1 LAAPFV
7 AAFGP
12 TIAAL
17 RAPYFVLGIVLV
29 LLAYLLAERLH
40 PRAALPA
47 GLLMAC
53 PAPYLLIVASLAPT
67 TYPSTLVLCGLLLL
81 QALPLG
87 DRQEAGDPT
96 RGRLAIWGGLAGLAV
111 WTHAMS
117 ASVVAASGVY
127 LLWRARRRALVMLVP
142 ALAVLVVS
150 APWWSQGVGDAF
162 RIVRLSGPGK
172 PMAPHL
178 AQAVPNMLTA
188 LAGLLGLYT
197 PLIADDPNFVL
208 SASLW
213 LAVPLMLAHA
223 VLLTRAS
230 FAARRTSS
238 VMLLL
243 AVICLV
249 LAAFPFPQ
257 RSGPHTIRHLTLA
270 YVPLIALGGFAVASW
285 RRRTLG
291 WTAVATIVA
300 INLIGGVRLLGAWRT
315 TDRSSAPFL
324 LPDLAPVVE
333 ALEARGIRRAYASYG
348 PAYRITYQ
356 TGERIIVSQPWNE
369 RFRHFPLPYLDEVR
383 FAKGVAWI
391 FTPGV
396 PSDLPTPEAFEAA
409 LHEMGGSWTRTEAKP
424 AVIYHSFVPPV
435 SSGVAH
441 FPAAGTRRRR
451 PHEHGSRGRSGPS
464 DHLRLAGADAARGGD
479 SACA

>member
-1 LAAPFV
+1 
-7 AAFGP
+7 
-12 TIAAL
+12 
-17 RAPYFVLGIVLV
+17 
-29 LLAYLLAERLH
+29 
-40 PRAALPA
+40 
-47 GLLMAC
+47 
-53 PAPYLLIVASLAPT
+53 
-67 TYPSTLVLCGLLLL
+67 
-81 QALPLG
+81 
-87 DRQEAGDPT
+87 
-96 RGRLAIWGGLAGLAV
+96 
-111 WTHAMS
+111 
-117 ASVVAASGVY
+117 
-127 LLWRARRRALVMLVP
+127 
-142 ALAVLVVS
+142 
-150 APWWSQGVGDAF
+150 
-162 RIVRLSGPGK
+162 
-172 PMAPHL
+172 
-178 AQAVPNMLTA
+178 
-188 LAGLLGLYT
+188 
-197 PLIADDPNFVL
+197 
-208 SASLW
+208 
-213 LAVPLMLAHA
+213 
-223 VLLTRAS
+223 
-230 FAARRTSS
+230 
-238 VMLLL
+238 MLLL

-333 ALEARGIRRAYASYG
+333 ALEARGIRRGYASYG

-441 FPAAGTRRRR
+441 FPAAGPAGDGHTSTALVVGPGRAITFDLPAPMPLEGVTLLAPSEGPRLPRGLDVEISSDGKIFETVLSRRRGQERTR
-451 PHEHGSRGRSGPS
+451 PLWVNGHPQYVADHDVVLIPLGGRTVAVLRVTPITAEAWALAEVLLHPSRANEPPESWSEWLDPTLSWEARVRALTARPLRDRVDWHYRLVLAKRALGSPGLGP
-464 DHLRLAGADAARGGD
+464 G
-479 SACA
+479 